1 MHVLVSTINTARW
14 GVRLRKSLLGRSYEI
29 RKTPPADVMD
39 AARQGIA
46 LYQAQRLM
54 TDRASQPARRIG
66 MRAPLRKVNTAARCS
81 LMTSSNVWRSRVA
94 MKLRRASFST
104 DLSVQAGSNGQS

>member
-1 MHVLVSTINTARW
+1 MHLALKHWSDDAIVGYAGLCVHADIHPRRKAKRSLQTAHLKDEDNMHVLVSTINTARW

-46 LYQAQRLM
+46 
-54 TDRASQPARRIG
+54 
-66 MRAPLRKVNTAARCS
+66 
-81 LMTSSNVWRSRVA
+81 RSTKR
-94 MKLRRASFST
+94 S
-104 DLSVQAGSNGQS
+104 G